1 MKWQTVLKRIALV
14 VVPLLWLTGM
24 YLLLVLII
32 MSDFELD
39 FSLEARLRHA
49 LGVPAVK
56 EPSLVEPMMRMLL
69 GAAVCGIATVIVQWV
84 SEYNRECL
92 SARANRVLLATQ
104 VAGSLVIIALL
115 LAIDFC
121 MRREGSDGTLAYV
134 LCAPCI
140 LGIAVVGFRSLRAR
154 RNGSSLG

>member
-14 VVPLLWLTGM
+14 VVPLLWLAGM
-24 YLLLVLII
+24 YLLLALVV

-56 EPSLVEPMMRMLL
+56 EPSLVEPMMWMLL

-121 MRREGSDGTLAYV
+121 MRREGSDGTLAYW
-134 LCAPCI
+134 LCAPCL
-140 LGIAVVGFRSLRAR
+140 LGIATVGFRALRAKR
-154 RNGSSLG
+154 KGTPLG